1 MLYAGGA
8 LRGGQVL
15 GQWPGLSTG
24 DLYAERDL
32 MPLADV
38 RAAAGWTMQGLF
50 GMNRD
55 VIEDAVFPGLD
66 MGPDV
71 GMVL

>member
-15 GQWPGLSTG
+15 GAWPGLGSR
-24 DLYAERDL
+24 DLYADRDL
-32 MPLADV
+32 MPVGDV
-38 RAAAGWTMQGLF
+38 RAAAGWAMQGLF
-50 GMNRD
+50 GLNRD

-66 MGPDV
+66 MGADL
-71 GMVL
+71 GMVR